1 MGFLLSLLL
10 EVRKLYENL
19 RFLLVLTLQAIEKGS
34 KEKLLK
40 TKEIETEWSSA
51 ALQKNRHLILV
62 HIILILF

>member
-1 MGFLLSLLL
+1 MGFLLSSLL

-40 TKEIETEWSSA
+40 TKEIETE
-51 ALQKNRHLILV
+51 
-62 HIILILF
+62 